1 MNLFQLFKNVSPFV
15 KPYKWLVFITLVLTL
30 IGSLMAQVNAIVLDW
45 TVDEVNGLITAGEKW
60 GQRAAHII
68 ILISSVLLGKEILS
82 AGITFAQNYFGERMR
97 IYVSR
102 DLAQS
107 VIEKVLT
114 FKMAFFNS
122 GDNATG
128 KLQARIDQGV
138 SSLSRTVQNF
148 FIDLL
153 PLFTSALLA
162 LILMFVANV
171 YVGLVALAIVPIY
184 FWITYRQARRLKGWR
199 REMRSHLETKSQGIK
214 NIIDS
219 INVIKSFNR
228 EQIEAQKQLD
238 IQNQVTENQMK
249 TRKVAFYYNGV
260 KSFVKQVGTV
270 LVIILTAYLV
280 LIDYPGMTIGKI
292 MYHVMLFSNVIAPI
306 TQLQRIFDDVNDAL
320 IYAEG
325 FFGILNSEE
334 EVEPS
339 GSYRPEKIHGKFEI
353 KHVDFTYPNGNQAL
367 FDVNMTIDPGKITA
381 LVGLSGAG
389 KSTIVNL
396 LDKFYEP
403 QVGQI
408 LLDGVDLREYD
419 TQYLRENI
427 GLVLQKNHIFDGT
440 IEENILYGNPK
451 ASHEDVV
458 EAAKKSHL
466 YDQVMELP
474 KQFDNNAADLS
485 GGQQQRVAIARMFL
499 KNPPIIF
506 LDEPTASLDAIA
518 TEQIK
523 NSIDAIKKDRTVIII
538 SHSISQIID
547 ADYIYALQQGRV
559 EEDGDPDS
567 IYKKGGIYKD
577 IIDASARSLNIEK
590 IARTIEDKNYPC
602 RDAIDRVSTFLI
614 HFSNAFFSTNPNI
627 FYFSRFYE
635 RHENRITSKHRNK
648 KTYQFLETNRYDYHR
663 YYYLFGAYHWN
674 KYVA

>member
-1 MNLFQLFKNVSPFV
+1 MNLFQLFKNVMPFV
-15 KPYKWLVFITLVLTL
+15 KPYKWLVFITLILTL
-30 IGSLMAQVNAIVLDW
+30 LGSLMAQVNAIVLDW
-45 TVDEVNGLITAGEKW
+45 TVDEVNNLVTAGEKW
-60 GQRAAHII
+60 GERAAHIV

-82 AGITFAQNYFGERMR
+82 AGITFAQNYYGERMR
-97 IYVSR
+97 IFVSR

-162 LILMFVANV
+162 LILMFAANL
-171 YVGLVALAIVPIY
+171 YVGLVALGIVPIY
-184 FWITYRQARRLKGWR
+184 FWITYRQAKRLKGWR

-280 LIDYPGMTIGKI
+280 LIGYPGMTIGKI

-325 FFGILNSEE
+325 FFSILDSEE
-334 EVEPS
+334 DIEPS
-339 GSYRPEKIHGKFEI
+339 GNYRPEKIYGKFEL
-353 KHVDFTYPNGNQAL
+353 KNVDFTYPNGNQAL
-367 FDVNMTIDPGKITA
+367 FDVNMTIEPNKITA

-403 QVGQI
+403 QVGTI
-408 LLDGVDLREYD
+408 TLDGIDLREYD
-419 TQYLRENI
+419 TQYLRDNI

-440 IEENILYGNPK
+440 IEENILYGNPN
-451 ASHEDVV
+451 ATHEEVV
-458 EAAKKSHL
+458 EAAKKSYI
-466 YDQVMELP
+466 YDQIMELP
-474 KQFDNNAADLS
+474 KQFENKASDLS
-485 GGQQQRVAIARMFL
+485 GGQQQRIAIARMFL

-523 NSIDAIKKDRTVIII
+523 NSLDAIKKDRTVIII

-547 ADYIYALQQGRV
+547 SEMVYALKTGHV
-559 EEDGDPDS
+559 EESGDPDE

-590 IARTIEDKNYPC
+590 IARTIDDGK
-602 RDAIDRVSTFLI
+602 D
-614 HFSNAFFSTNPNI
+614 
-627 FYFSRFYE
+627 
-635 RHENRITSKHRNK
+635 
-648 KTYQFLETNRYDYHR
+648 
-663 YYYLFGAYHWN
+663 
-674 KYVA
+674 

>member
-1 MNLFQLFKNVSPFV
+1 MNIWQLFKNVGPFV

-45 TVDEVNGLITAGEKW
+45 TVDKINGLVTAQVNWGVEAIRIIT
-60 GQRAAHII
+60 II
-68 ILISSVLLGKEILS
+68 SVVLLGKELIS
-82 AGITFAQNYFGERMR
+82 AIITYAQNYYGERMR
-97 IYVSR
+97 IFVSR

-122 GDNATG
+122 ADNATG

-162 LILMFVANV
+162 LILMFIANV
-171 YVGLVALAIVPIY
+171 YVGLVALGIVPIY
-184 FWITYRQARRLKGWR
+184 FWITYRQAKRLKGWR
-199 REMRSHLETKSQGIK
+199 REMRSYLETKTQGIK

-228 EQIEAQKQLD
+228 EQIEGQKQLD
-238 IQNQVTENQMK
+238 IQNAVTENQMK
-249 TRKVAFYYNGV
+249 TRKVAFYYNGL
-260 KSFVKQVGTV
+260 KNFIRQVGTV

-280 LIDYPGMTIGKI
+280 LINYPGMTIGKI

-325 FFGILNSEE
+325 FFGILNSEK

-339 GSYRPEKIHGKFEI
+339 GSYRPEKIHGSFELRN
-353 KHVDFTYPNGNQAL
+353 VDFTYPNGNQAL
-367 FDVNMTIDPGKITA
+367 FNVNMKIDPGKITA

-440 IEENILYGNPK
+440 IEENILYGNPH
-451 ASHEDVV
+451 ATHEEVV

-474 KQFDNNAADLS
+474 KQFQNNAADLS

-547 ADYIYALQQGRV
+547 SEMVYALKTGRV
-559 EEDGDPDS
+559 EESGHPDEV
-567 IYKKGGIYKD
+567 YKKGGIYKD
-577 IIDASARSLNIEK
+577 IIDASARSLNIQK
-590 IARTIEDKNYPC
+590 IARTINGGEEQQAEVPS
-602 RDAIDRVSTFLI
+602 V
-614 HFSNAFFSTNPNI
+614 
-627 FYFSRFYE
+627 
-635 RHENRITSKHRNK
+635 
-648 KTYQFLETNRYDYHR
+648 
-663 YYYLFGAYHWN
+663 
-674 KYVA
+674 

>member
-30 IGSLMAQVNAIVLDW
+30 VGSLMAQVNAIVLDW
-45 TVDEVNGLITAGEKW
+45 TVDEINGLVTAGVNW
-60 GQRAAHII
+60 GQQAIRIVTII
-68 ILISSVLLGKEILS
+68 SIVLLGKEILS
-82 AGITFAQNYFGERMR
+82 ALITFAQNYFGERMR
-97 IYVSR
+97 IFVSR

-107 VIEKVLT
+107 VIERVLT
-114 FKMAFFNS
+114 FRMAYFNT

-162 LILMFVANV
+162 LILMFAANV
-171 YVGLVALAIVPIY
+171 YVGLVALGIVPIY

-228 EQIEAQKQLD
+228 EQIEGQKQLD

-280 LIDYPGMTIGKI
+280 LKGYPGMTIGKI

-325 FFGILNSEE
+325 FFGILNSEK

-339 GSYRPEKIHGKFEI
+339 GEYRPEPIHGNFEL
-353 KHVDFTYPNGNQAL
+353 KGVDFTYPNGTQAL
-367 FDVNMTIDPGKITA
+367 FGVNMRIEPGKITA

-403 QVGQI
+403 QVGTI
-408 LLDGVDLREYD
+408 TLDGIDLKDYD
-419 TQYLRENI
+419 THYLRENI

-440 IEENILYGNPK
+440 IEENILYGNPD
-451 ASHEDVV
+451 ATHEEVV
-458 EAAKKSHL
+458 EAAKKAHL
-466 YDQVMELP
+466 YDQIMELP
-474 KQFDNNAADLS
+474 KQFAHNAADLS

-523 NSIDAIKKDRTVIII
+523 NSIDAIKQDRTVIII

-547 ADYIYALQQGRV
+547 ADYIYALKDGRV
-559 EEDGDPDS
+559 EEDGDPDE

-590 IARTIEDKNYPC
+590 IAKTI
-602 RDAIDRVSTFLI
+602 
-614 HFSNAFFSTNPNI
+614 
-627 FYFSRFYE
+627 
-635 RHENRITSKHRNK
+635 
-648 KTYQFLETNRYDYHR
+648 
-663 YYYLFGAYHWN
+663 G
-674 KYVA
+674 